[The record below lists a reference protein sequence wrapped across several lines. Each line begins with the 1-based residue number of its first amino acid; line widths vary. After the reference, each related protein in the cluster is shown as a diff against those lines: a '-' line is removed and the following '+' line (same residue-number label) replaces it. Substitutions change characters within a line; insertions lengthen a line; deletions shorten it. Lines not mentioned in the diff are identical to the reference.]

1 MVIRINTRRLA
12 GVIVGVV
19 VDVVVDVVVGVM
31 VGVLV
36 MNGHAPT
43 KLKLAQ
49 GIERRAWQRLPHGG
63 RGAVANKQLIA
74 ANDAR

>member
-19 VDVVVDVVVGVM
+19 VDVVVGVM
-31 VGVLV
+31 IGVLV
-36 MNGHAPT
+36 INRHAPT

-49 GIERRAWQRLPHGG
+49 GIVRLAWQRLPHGW

-74 ANDAR
+74 AHDAR

>member
-12 GVIVGVV
+12 GEIVG
-19 VDVVVDVVVGVM
+19 VVVDVVVGVM

-49 GIERRAWQRLPHGG
+49 GIVRLAWQRLPHGW

-74 ANDAR
+74 AHDAG

>member
-19 VDVVVDVVVGVM
+19 VDVVVGVM
-31 VGVLV
+31 IGVLV
-36 MNGHAPT
+36 INRHALK

-49 GIERRAWQRLPHGG
+49 GIVRLAWQRLPHGW
-63 RGAVANKQLIA
+63 RGIVANKQLIA
-74 ANDAR
+74 AHDAR

>member
-19 VDVVVDVVVGVM
+19 VDVVVGVM
-31 VGVLV
+31 IGVLV
-36 MNGHAPT
+36 MNRHTPT

-49 GIERRAWQRLPHGG
+49 GIVRLAWQRLPHGW

-74 ANDAR
+74 AHDAR

>member
-12 GVIVGVV
+12 GEIVG
-19 VDVVVDVVVGVM
+19 VVVDVVVGVM

-36 MNGHAPT
+36 MNRHTPT

-49 GIERRAWQRLPHGG
+49 GIVRLAWQRLPHGW

-74 ANDAR
+74 AHDAR

>member
-19 VDVVVDVVVGVM
+19 VDVVVGVM
-31 VGVLV
+31 FGVLV
-36 MNGHAPT
+36 MNRHTPT

-49 GIERRAWQRLPHGG
+49 GIVRLAWQRLPHGW

-74 ANDAR
+74 AHDAR

>member
-12 GVIVGVV
+12 GEIVSVV

-49 GIERRAWQRLPHGG
+49 GIVRLAWQRLPHGW

-74 ANDAR
+74 AHDAR

>member
-19 VDVVVDVVVGVM
+19 VDVVVGVM
-31 VGVLV
+31 IGVLV
-36 MNGHAPT
+36 MNRHAPT

-49 GIERRAWQRLPHGG
+49 GIVRLAWQRLPHGW

-74 ANDAR
+74 AHDAR

>member
-31 VGVLV
+31 IGVLV
-36 MNGHAPT
+36 MNRHTPT

-49 GIERRAWQRLPHGG
+49 GIVRLTWQRLPHGWH
-63 RGAVANKQLIA
+63 GAVANKQLIA
-74 ANDAR
+74 AHDAR

>member
-12 GVIVGVV
+12 GVI

-36 MNGHAPT
+36 MNRHAPT

-49 GIERRAWQRLPHGG
+49 GIVRLAWQRLPHGG

>member
-19 VDVVVDVVVGVM
+19 VDVVVGVM

-36 MNGHAPT
+36 MNKHAPT

-49 GIERRAWQRLPHGG
+49 GIVRLAWQRLPHEW

-74 ANDAR
+74 AHDAR

>member
-19 VDVVVDVVVGVM
+19 VDVVVGVM
-31 VGVLV
+31 IGVLV
-36 MNGHAPT
+36 MNRHTPT

-49 GIERRAWQRLPHGG
+49 GIVRLAWQWLPH
-63 RGAVANKQLIA
+63 R
-74 ANDAR
+74 

>member
-19 VDVVVDVVVGVM
+19 IDVVVGVM
-31 VGVLV
+31 IGVLV
-36 MNGHAPT
+36 MNRHAPT

-49 GIERRAWQRLPHGG
+49 GIVRLAWQRLPHGW
-63 RGAVANKQLIA
+63 RGAVTNKQLIA
-74 ANDAR
+74 AHDAR

>member
-19 VDVVVDVVVGVM
+19 VDVVVGVM
-31 VGVLV
+31 IGVMIGVLV
-36 MNGHAPT
+36 MNRHAPT

-49 GIERRAWQRLPHGG
+49 GIVRLAWQRLPHGW

-74 ANDAR
+74 AHDAR

>member
-12 GVIVGVV
+12 GVIVG
-19 VDVVVDVVVGVM
+19 VVVDVVVGVM

-49 GIERRAWQRLPHGG
+49 GIVRLAWQWLPH
-63 RGAVANKQLIA
+63 R
-74 ANDAR
+74 

>member
-19 VDVVVDVVVGVM
+19 VDVVVGVM
-31 VGVLV
+31 IGVLV
-36 MNGHAPT
+36 MNRHTPT

-49 GIERRAWQRLPHGG
+49 GIVRLAWQWLPHGW
-63 RGAVANKQLIA
+63 RGTVANKQLIA
-74 ANDAR
+74 AHDAR

>member
-12 GVIVGVV
+12 GV

-31 VGVLV
+31 VSVMVGVLV
-36 MNGHAPT
+36 MNRHTPT

-49 GIERRAWQRLPHGG
+49 GIVRLVWQRLPHGW
-63 RGAVANKQLIA
+63 RGTVANKQLIA
-74 ANDAR
+74 AHDAR

>member
-19 VDVVVDVVVGVM
+19 IDVVVGVM

-36 MNGHAPT
+36 MNRHAPT

-49 GIERRAWQRLPHGG
+49 GIVRLVWQRLPHGW
-63 RGAVANKQLIA
+63 RGVVANKQLIA
-74 ANDAR
+74 AHDAR

>member
-19 VDVVVDVVVGVM
+19 VDVVVGVM
-31 VGVLV
+31 IGVLV
-36 MNGHAPT
+36 MNRHTPT

-49 GIERRAWQRLPHGG
+49 GIVRLVWQRLPHGW
-63 RGAVANKQLIA
+63 RGTVANKQLIA
-74 ANDAR
+74 AHDAR

>member
-12 GVIVGVV
+12 GEIVG
-19 VDVVVDVVVGVM
+19 VVVDVVVGVM

-49 GIERRAWQRLPHGG
+49 GIVRLAWQRLPHGW

-74 ANDAR
+74 AHDAR

>member
-19 VDVVVDVVVGVM
+19 VDVVVDVM
-31 VGVLV
+31 IGVLV
-36 MNGHAPT
+36 MNRHAAT

-49 GIERRAWQRLPHGG
+49 GIVRLAWQRLPHGW
-63 RGAVANKQLIA
+63 RGAVANNQLIA
-74 ANDAR
+74 THDAR

>member
-19 VDVVVDVVVGVM
+19 VDVVVGVM

-36 MNGHAPT
+36 MNKHAPT

-49 GIERRAWQRLPHGG
+49 GIVRLAWQRLPHGW

-74 ANDAR
+74 AHDAR

>member
-12 GVIVGVV
+12 GEIVG
-19 VDVVVDVVVGVM
+19 VVVDVVVGVM
-31 VGVLV
+31 VGVLE

-49 GIERRAWQRLPHGG
+49 GIVRLAWQRLPHGW

-74 ANDAR
+74 AHDAR

>member
-12 GVIVGVV
+12 GEIVS
-19 VDVVVDVVVGVM
+19 VVVDVVVGVM

-49 GIERRAWQRLPHGG
+49 GIVRLAWQRLPHGW

-74 ANDAR
+74 AHDAR

>member
-12 GVIVGVV
+12 GEIIG
-19 VDVVVDVVVGVM
+19 VVVDVVVGVM

-49 GIERRAWQRLPHGG
+49 GIVRLAWQRLPHGW

-74 ANDAR
+74 AHDAR

>member
-19 VDVVVDVVVGVM
+19 VDVVVGVM
-31 VGVLV
+31 FGVLV
-36 MNGHAPT
+36 MNGHAPK

-49 GIERRAWQRLPHGG
+49 GIVRLAWQWLPHGW

-74 ANDAR
+74 AHDAR

>member
-19 VDVVVDVVVGVM
+19 VDVVVGVM
-31 VGVLV
+31 IGVLV
-36 MNGHAPT
+36 MNRHTPT

-49 GIERRAWQRLPHGG
+49 GIVRRAWQRLPHGG

-74 ANDAR
+74 AHDAR

>member
-19 VDVVVDVVVGVM
+19 VDVVVGVM
-31 VGVLV
+31 IGVLV
-36 MNGHAPT
+36 MNRHALT

-49 GIERRAWQRLPHGG
+49 GIVRLAWQRLPHGW

-74 ANDAR
+74 AHDAR

>member
-19 VDVVVDVVVGVM
+19 IDVVVGVM

-36 MNGHAPT
+36 MNRHAPT

-49 GIERRAWQRLPHGG
+49 GIVRLAWQRLPHGW

-74 ANDAR
+74 AHDAR

>member
-12 GVIVGVV
+12 GEIVG
-19 VDVVVDVVVGVM
+19 VVVDVVVGVM

-49 GIERRAWQRLPHGG
+49 GIVRLAWQRLPRGW

-74 ANDAR
+74 AHDAR

>member
-36 MNGHAPT
+36 MNRHALT

-49 GIERRAWQRLPHGG
+49 GIVRLAWQRLPHRW

-74 ANDAR
+74 AHDAR

>member
-12 GVIVGVV
+12 GEIVG
-19 VDVVVDVVVGVM
+19 VVVDVVVGVM

-36 MNGHAPT
+36 KNRHTPT

-49 GIERRAWQRLPHGG
+49 GIVRLAWQRLPHGW

-74 ANDAR
+74 AHDAR

>member
-19 VDVVVDVVVGVM
+19 IDVVVGVM
-31 VGVLV
+31 IGVLV
-36 MNGHAPT
+36 MNRHALT

-49 GIERRAWQRLPHGG
+49 GIVRLAWQRLPH
-63 RGAVANKQLIA
+63 RWRCAVADKQLIA
-74 ANDAR
+74 AHDAR